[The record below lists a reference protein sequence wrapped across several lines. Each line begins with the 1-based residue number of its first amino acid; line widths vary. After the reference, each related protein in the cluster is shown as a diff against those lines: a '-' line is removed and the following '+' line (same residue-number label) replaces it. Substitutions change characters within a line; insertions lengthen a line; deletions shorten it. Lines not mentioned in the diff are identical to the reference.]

1 MVRDQNNF
9 AIFRGS
15 KTGEGGANES
25 DMEFSASGTI
35 VRDKDLVTFAFMWV
49 VKLISEEHK
58 YMKIINVG
66 GRLFP
71 FFMPQGNEETE
82 TESSDQENENP
93 DDGINLDIS
102 GPFNDIMRNFA
113 DLMDHFLQ

>member
-1 MVRDQNNF
+1 
-9 AIFRGS
+9 
-15 KTGEGGANES
+15 
-25 DMEFSASGTI
+25 MEFSASGTI
-35 VRDKDLVTFAFMWV
+35 VRDKDLVTFALMWV